1 MKVKQNISKKGRRL
15 ESLKVELSKQPP
27 AQVPAPSNEERKDEL
42 AGWQKVIVAL
52 AEARLSLDGE
62 HDVVFDMHRR
72 ALGLC
77 QIVEDMAMGQPESE
91 TSLDAL
97 AMVMRI
103 VQEDIQVAKWISAGR
118 PLDPRW
124 Y

>member
-1 MKVKQNISKKGRRL
+1 
-15 ESLKVELSKQPP
+15 
-27 AQVPAPSNEERKDEL
+27 VPAPSNEERKDEL